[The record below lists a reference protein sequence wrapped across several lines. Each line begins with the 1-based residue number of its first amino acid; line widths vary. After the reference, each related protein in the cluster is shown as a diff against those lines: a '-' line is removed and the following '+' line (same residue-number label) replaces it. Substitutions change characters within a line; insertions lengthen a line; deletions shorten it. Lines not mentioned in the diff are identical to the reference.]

1 LPNFEFDWARTVYGA
16 IEELLP
22 DNAPEPLGKPVTLTH
37 FVDANLMHDLSTGR
51 SLTGILHLA
60 NKTPIK
66 WFSKKQAT
74 VEVATYGSE
83 MVAMRTCVE
92 QIIYLC
98 TMFQYLGVP
107 LHEKSY
113 VFGDNQS
120 VVNSS
125 VQLHAKLHKRHNML
139 SFHFVRED
147 IAAGYIVL
155 THIPGKINPTD
166 ILSKHWGFSET
177 WPMLKALLFTAGDT
191 MMFYPRSM
199 TWSIGIDPF
208 SLYVLH
214 TYISFHF
221 VSKIQIILLKL

>member
-1 LPNFEFDWARTVYGA
+1 M
-16 IEELLP
+16 EELLP
-22 DNAPEPLGKPVTLTH
+22 DNASEPLGKPVTLTH

-60 NKTPIK
+60 NKTPIE

-92 QIIYLC
+92 QIMDLR
-98 TMFQYLGVP
+98 TTFRYLGVP

-139 SFHFVRED
+139 SFHFVREA

-155 THIPGKINPTD
+155 THIPGKINPAD

-191 MMFYPRSM
+191 MM
-199 TWSIGIDPF
+199 I
-208 SLYVLH
+208 
-214 TYISFHF
+214 
-221 VSKIQIILLKL
+221 

>member
-1 LPNFEFDWARTVYGA
+1 MEEMLPKD
-16 IEELLP
+16 
-22 DNAPEPLGKPVTLTH
+22 APEPLSKQVTLTH

-66 WFSKKQAT
+66 GFSKKQAT
-74 VEVATYGSE
+74 VEVATYGSK

-92 QIIYLC
+92 QIMDLRTTFC
-98 TMFQYLGVP
+98 YLGVP

-125 VQLHAKLHKRHNML
+125 IQLHAKLHKRHNML
-139 SFHFVRED
+139 SFHFVREA

-155 THIPGKINPTD
+155 TQ
-166 ILSKHWGFSET
+166 
-177 WPMLKALLFTAGDT
+177 
-191 MMFYPRSM
+191 
-199 TWSIGIDPF
+199 IGRAH
-208 SLYVLH
+208 V
-214 TYISFHF
+214 
-221 VSKIQIILLKL
+221 